1 MFDLKRQIRRIYA
14 ITALSSLQFAGACW
28 AALLAARGFSMT
40 QIGLAETVFHLTSF
54 LFEVPSGVIA
64 DVFGRRRSMIASQC
78 MSAMAA
84 AAMLVSNSMG
94 DVCISMALSA
104 LGYNFASGA
113 REALAYESL
122 KQHQQQAAYEQF
134 AVNDATLWRIGAA
147 LATLCTGVALWMGPR
162 AAYGVDLALALL
174 GLWPA
179 LRLQEPEPGEAAAE
193 DAFQRIRSAV
203 RESVAFILHNPKVLR
218 LMLCNAAVGS
228 VAAML
233 LYLLQARLPEMG
245 VPDGWLGPVLFLLG
259 LSSTLGLQIARF
271 AGRLRYRSLALLC
284 GGGVVMGTLLASAP
298 WLPAVLA
305 GGFLAGA
312 LDDIMDVRSDV
323 MLNEMVPSCQRAA
336 LVSVSS
342 LVFSFVMLAVAPLL
356 GALFSV
362 FASCG
367 G

>member
-1 MFDLKRQIRRIYA
+1 MFDCRRQIRRIYE

-28 AALLAARGFSMT
+28 AALLAARGFSLT

-54 LFEVPSGVIA
+54 LFEVPSGIIA

-78 MSAMAA
+78 MSAVASV
-84 AAMLVSNSMG
+84 AMLLSGSMG
-94 DVCISMALSA
+94 GVCVGMALSA
-104 LGYNFASGA
+104 LGYNFASGS

-122 KQHQQQAAYEQF
+122 KQHGRQADYEQF
-134 AVNDATLWRIGAA
+134 AVNDTTIWRIGSA
-147 LATLCTGVALWMGPR
+147 LATLCTGAALWMGPR
-162 AAYGVDLALALL
+162 AAYGVDLTLALL

-179 LRLQEPEPGEAAAE
+179 LRLQEPETGETVAQ
-193 DAFQRIRSAV
+193 DPFQRIHGAV
-203 RESVAFILHNPKVLR
+203 QESVEFMLHRPKVLR
-218 LMLCNAAVGS
+218 LMFCNAVVGS

-245 VPDGWLGPVLFLLG
+245 VPNGWLGPALFLLG

-284 GGGVVMGTLLASAP
+284 GGGVLMGTFLASTP
-298 WLPAVLA
+298 WLPTVLA
-305 GGFLAGA
+305 GAFLAGA
-312 LDDIMDVRSDV
+312 LDDILDVRSDV
-323 MLNEMVPSCQRAA
+323 TLNEMVPSCQRAT

-342 LVFSFVMLAVAPLL
+342 LVYSLVMLAVAPLL

-362 FASCG
+362 LSFY
-367 G
+367 